1 MSKSMLFLFLLIFPD
16 ILTVPLGSCCSKY
29 SIWKK
34 STHLKLSTFP
44 QVTRTLSGATLPVLS
59 TTLMVRNKDY
69 LKIVELMN
77 VTVVTAGR
85 SRKSKGFWKGQADQ
99 LWWRILSIRKRTSP
113 DIDIDTQIQ
122 SVTQSANN

>member
-1 MSKSMLFLFLLIFPD
+1 
-16 ILTVPLGSCCSKY
+16 
-29 SIWKK
+29 
-34 STHLKLSTFP
+34 
-44 QVTRTLSGATLPVLS
+44 
-59 TTLMVRNKDY
+59 
-69 LKIVELMN
+69 MN
-77 VTVVTAGR
+77 ITVVTAGR